1 MQLRITRTV
10 TETIEY
16 VVSDRPSRPNS
27 PAACR
32 RVVVDCPAEEP
43 SSESRLRVAAP
54 VSRPSNVVQFPASYR
69 ALAIWN
75 ERQQR
80 RAER

>member
-43 SSESRLRVAAP
+43 SSESRLRVGAP
-54 VSRPSNVVQFPASYR
+54 ASRPSNVVPFPAYR
-69 ALAIWN
+69 ALEIWN

-80 RAER
+80 RAGQ